1 MLRRPLILT
10 WPCPTRP
17 FLISRESHLSTL
29 SEYTGAAKGFKRERY
44 DRICGS
50 KERSPFSSKT
60 ESTSSRLSLCSQY
73 CENHQLRKAS
83 FQNIQSKGILSS
95 LQQHPAQVAA
105 ALKAK
110 PSDSQKCT
118 FVEDLNQKIKAV
130 STDPHFLVNTTCLH
144 SRTRPWD
151 SCQPSLHYTSKTL
164 YKHPHIN
171 SFSRQHLIK
180 PFSSFTQTL
189 WILTHSH
196 GTPHPSSFKFF
207 QNRALHQ
214 AAPRVADGWKHCLS
228 LENEQRCRKRLGPNV
243 KLYDLDKLN
252 KSQSQNQGKNQVR
265 WASVLVCLC
274 SVEGEPS
281 FLFTLRSST
290 LKGRHKG
297 DVSFAGGKSDPSD
310 KDVVATALRE
320 AREELGINVPAESV
334 WGIMKPLRD
343 RTGLLIAPVLA
354 NLGPLEELSFKPNP
368 GEVEEIF
375 TLSLSH
381 LCNPKNRG
389 YTHFRT
395 GDKFGYTLPVFCNG
409 KHRVWGLTA
418 TALDQTLNVIVPR

>member
-1 MLRRPLILT
+1 MFRRPLILK
-10 WPCPTRP
+10 WPCPSLRQ
-17 FLISRESHLSTL
+17 SHLSAP
-29 SEYTGAAKGFKRERY
+29 SKHTGAAKGFERRNY
-44 DRICGS
+44 EKICGI
-50 KERSPFSSKT
+50 KEMSVLSAKT
-60 ESTSSRLSLCSQY
+60 ESTSAQVCLCRRY
-73 CENHQLRKAS
+73 CEIHQLRKAS
-83 FQNIQSKGILSS
+83 FENLISKGILFSPH
-95 LQQHPAQVAA
+95 QQPPQVAA
-105 ALKAK
+105 SPKAK
-110 PSDSQKCT
+110 SLSNYQKCT
-118 FVEDLNQKIKAV
+118 FMEDLNQNIKAV
-130 STDPHFLVNTTCLH
+130 STDPDFLVNTTCLQP
-144 SRTRPWD
+144 RTKPWD
-151 SCQPSLHYTSKTL
+151 SCLPSLHCASKTQ
-164 YKHPHIN
+164 YKHCHIN
-171 SFSRQHLIK
+171 SFHRKHFLK
-180 PFSSFTQTL
+180 PFSSLAQTL

-196 GTPHPSSFKFF
+196 GTPSPTSVSFF

-214 AAPRVADGWKHCLS
+214 AAPRVADGWKNCLS

-243 KLYDLDKLN
+243 KLYNLDKLN
-252 KSQSQNQGKNQVR
+252 SSQSQNQVK

-310 KDVVATALRE
+310 KDVVTTALRE
-320 AREELGINVPAESV
+320 AREELGISVPTESV
-334 WGIMKPLRD
+334 WGILKPLRD

-354 NLGPLEELSFKPNP
+354 NLGPFEELSFTPNP

-418 TALDQTLNVIVPR
+418 VALDQTLNLIVPR